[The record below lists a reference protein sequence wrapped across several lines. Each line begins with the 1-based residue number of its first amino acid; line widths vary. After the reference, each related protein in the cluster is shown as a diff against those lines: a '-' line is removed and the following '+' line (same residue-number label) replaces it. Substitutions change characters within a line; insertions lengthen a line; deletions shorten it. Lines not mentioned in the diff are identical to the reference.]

1 MFNRFTERAR
11 KVIVYAKEEAKR
23 FNHDY
28 IGTEHLLLG
37 LIREGEGVAAAVLQ
51 KLGLDLETI
60 RLEVE
65 KLVQPGPQTQ
75 VMGDIP
81 FTPRSKKALEL
92 SAEEARAL
100 GHNYIGTEHLL
111 LGLVK
116 EGEGMAY
123 RVLLNLGLDLGK
135 LRNEVMELLGSG
147 IPGYGQQQEAVK
159 TGKTPAID
167 AYGRNLNKL
176 ARDGKLDPVIGRKNE
191 IERVIQILSRRT
203 KNNPVLLGEAGIGKT
218 AIVEGLAQLIVAGD
232 VPEILRDK
240 TIVVLDLA
248 MMIAGTKYRGQFEER
263 IKAVM
268 DELKRSGKIVL
279 FIDEI
284 HTLVGAGAAEGAI
297 DAANIL
303 KPALARGEIQ
313 CIGATT
319 LDEYRKN
326 IEKDAAL
333 ERRFQTILVEPPSV
347 DETIQILKGLRDK
360 YEAHHR
366 VKYSDEALEAAAR
379 LSDRYISNRFLP
391 DKAVDI
397 LDEAGAR
404 ARLQAMVVPDE
415 IKALEE
421 KIEQLKKE
429 KESYIKIQDF
439 ERAAKM
445 RDQERDVRDLLERQ
459 RSEWMQKRDDAS
471 LTLTDEDVA
480 RVVSQW
486 TKIPL
491 IRLEQKESERLLKME
506 DQMKKSVIGQDEAVS
521 AIARAVRR
529 SRAGIKNP
537 RRPIGSFIFLGPTGV
552 GKTLLARILSE
563 FMFGDDKALIQIDM
577 SEYMDKFN
585 VSRLIGAPPGYVGYE
600 EGGQLTEK
608 VRRRPYSVVL
618 LDEIEKAHPDVFNLL
633 LQVFEDGQL
642 TDSLGRRVDFRNTI
656 IIMTSNV
663 GAETV
668 RNAGSLGF
676 VAQKEDNSYNAMRE
690 RLLMEIRKAFKPEF
704 LNRIDDIIVFRPL
717 TREHLEKVVTL
728 EVEHVTQ
735 RLRDRGIEITITPQA
750 MEFLIEKGYDPLYG
764 ARPLKRVIQRYIED
778 TLSEEI
784 IAGRFKEGSKV
795 NVVRKDEEALAFEG

>member
-65 KLVQPGPQTQ
+65 KLVQAGPATQ
-75 VMGDIP
+75 VVGDIP

-147 IPGYGQQQEAVK
+147 IPGYGQQQETVK

-176 ARDGKLDPVIGRKNE
+176 AREGKLDPVIGRKLE
-191 IERVIQILSRRT
+191 IERVVQILSRRT

-218 AIVEGLAQLIVAGD
+218 AIVEGLAQQIVAGD
-232 VPEILRDK
+232 VPELLRDK

-333 ERRFQTILVEPPSV
+333 ERRFQTIIVEPPSV

-366 VKYSDEALEAAAR
+366 VKYSDESLEAAAR

-397 LDEAGAR
+397 LDEAGAK
-404 ARLQAMVVPDE
+404 ARLQAMVVPDD
-415 IKALEE
+415 IKELEE

-445 RDQERDVRDLLERQ
+445 RDQEREVREDLERK
-459 RSEWMQKRDDAS
+459 RAEWMQKRDDVS
-471 LTLTDEDVA
+471 LTITDDDIA

-486 TKIPL
+486 TRIPL
-491 IRLEQKESERLLKME
+491 IRLEQKESDRLLKME
-506 DQMKKSVIGQDEAVS
+506 EQMKKAVIGQDEAVS
-521 AIARAVRR
+521 AISRAVRR

-552 GKTLLARILSE
+552 GKSLLARILSE
-563 FMFGDDKALIQIDM
+563 FMFGDRDALIQIDM

-608 VRRRPYSVVL
+608 VRRRPYSVIL

-642 TDSLGRRVDFRNTI
+642 TDSLGRKVDFRNTI

-663 GAETV
+663 GAEHI

-676 VAQKEDNSYNAMRE
+676 VAQKEDTSYNAVKD
-690 RLLMEIRKAFKPEF
+690 RLLNEVKKAFKPEF
-704 LNRIDDIIVFRPL
+704 LNRIDDIIVFRNL
-717 TREHLEKVVTL
+717 TKEDLTEIIKL
-728 EVEHVTQ
+728 EVNEVIE
-735 RLRDRGIEITITPQA
+735 RLKGRGIDISLSVEA
-750 MEFLIEKGYDPLYG
+750 MDFLMEKGYDPLYG
-764 ARPLKRVIQRYIED
+764 ARPLKRTIQRYVED
-778 TLSEEI
+778 MLSEEI
-784 IAGRFKEGSKV
+784 ISGRFKEGSKV
-795 NVVRKDEEALAFEG
+795 TVVRREDNLVLA